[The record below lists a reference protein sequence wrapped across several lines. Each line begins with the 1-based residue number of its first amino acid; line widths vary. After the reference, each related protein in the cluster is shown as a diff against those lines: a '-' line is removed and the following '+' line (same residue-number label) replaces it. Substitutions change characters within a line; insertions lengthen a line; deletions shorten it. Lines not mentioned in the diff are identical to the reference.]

1 VIQRPAAPVTG
12 LTVRLPTDPDGKD
25 VAKATSYTF
34 ELHTKSLT
42 YGGRTYTYYDFAKAT
57 RR

>member
-1 VIQRPAAPVTG
+1 MTG

-25 VAKATSYTF
+25 VAPGLTRYSF
-34 ELHTKSLT
+34 ELHTKSLG
-42 YGGRTYTYYDFAKAT
+42 YGAQSYTYYDYAKAT